1 MNKWLGSG
9 KVSEE
14 PIIRYNGE
22 KASFVAFTIMCK
34 RNRRIREGDQAV
46 DFIDCV
52 CVGQNAKLAQEYL
65 RKGKKVE
72 VCGPLQSGHYTAKDG
87 RKVYTKTV
95 FVEDLSFGETKAEEE
110 TRIQAERAP
119 RRRRQKERLNS
130 WKFPKISTMIY
141 RSHRG
146 EET

>member
-1 MNKWLGSG
+1 M
-9 KVSEE
+9 SEE

-72 VCGPLQSGHYTAKDG
+72 V
-87 RKVYTKTV
+87 
-95 FVEDLSFGETKAEEE
+95 
-110 TRIQAERAP
+110 
-119 RRRRQKERLNS
+119 
-130 WKFPKISTMIY
+130 
-141 RSHRG
+141 
-146 EET
+146 

>member
-1 MNKWLGSG
+1 M
-9 KVSEE
+9 SEE

-110 TRIQAERAP
+110 TRIQAEKGAQAP
-119 RRRRQKERLNS
+119 TAEGTPEFMEIPENIDDDLP
-130 WKFPKISTMIY
+130 FA
-141 RSHRG
+141 
-146 EET
+146 

>member
-22 KASFVAFTIMCK
+22 KASFVAFTMMCK

-46 DFIDCV
+46 DFIDCI

-72 VCGPLQSGHYTAKDG
+72 VCGPLRSGHYTKDG
-87 RKVYTKTV
+87 RKIYTKTV
-95 FVEDLSFGETKAEEE
+95 FVEDLFFGETKAEEE
-110 TRIQAERAP
+110 ARIQAEKAAQEP
-119 RRRRQKERLNS
+119 PAEATPGFMEIPDGIDDELP
-130 WKFPKISTMIY
+130 FV
-141 RSHRG
+141 
-146 EET
+146 

>member
-1 MNKWLGSG
+1 MNKWIGSG

-14 PIIRYNGE
+14 PVIKYNGD

-46 DFIDCV
+46 DFIDCI

-72 VCGPLQSGHYTAKDG
+72 VSGPLRSGHYTKDG
-87 RKVYTKTV
+87 RKIYTKTV
-95 FVEDLSFGETKAEEE
+95 FVEDLFFGETKAEEE
-110 TRIQAERAP
+110 ARIQAEKAAQEP
-119 RRRRQKERLNS
+119 PAEAASGFMEIPDGIDDELP
-130 WKFPKISTMIY
+130 FV
-141 RSHRG
+141 
-146 EET
+146 